1 MSQKDIEP
9 SRVTGRSGGTETPDP
24 IVGIPRPL
32 AFCIKSCSL
41 TPEISFMF
49 PFACFEADRLIQWSL
64 LSLLLSFLL
73 FMFEMTL
80 SMSTVTVLAIAFLGP
95 DQAPGIRR
103 TECKGLHM
111 AFNREL

>member
-1 MSQKDIEP
+1 MEF
-9 SRVTGRSGGTETPDP
+9 
-24 IVGIPRPL
+24 
-32 AFCIKSCSL
+32 A
-41 TPEISFMF
+41 ISFLF
-49 PFACFEADRLIQWSL
+49 F
-64 LSLLLSFLL
+64 L

-111 AFNREL
+111 AFDIEL